1 MRRAWTLPEERQ
13 LRLAYEGGVPVE
25 DIAARHGRTWYAVKT
40 RIVALGIRR
49 VRSLPRD
56 PADKVELSPS
66 ERAIMQAQLL
76 ADRVQAQRRARGAA

>member
-1 MRRAWTLPEERQ
+1 MPEERQ

-25 DIAARHGRTWYAVKT
+25 EIAARHGRTWYAVKT

-66 ERAIMQAQLL
+66 EYAIMVAQVV

>member
-1 MRRAWTLPEERQ
+1 MPEERQ
-13 LRLAYEGGVPVE
+13 LRLAYEGGVPVAE
-25 DIAARHGRTWYAVKT
+25 IAARHGRTWYAVKT

-66 ERAIMQAQLL
+66 EYAIMVAQVV

>member
-25 DIAARHGRTWYAVKT
+25 EIAARHGRTWYAVKT

-66 ERAIMQAQLL
+66 EYAIMVAQVV

>member
-13 LRLAYEGGVPVE
+13 LRLAYEGGLS
-25 DIAARHGRTWYAVKT
+25 IAEIAERHQRTRYAVKT
-40 RIVALGIRR
+40 RIVALGMRRIRPSR
-49 VRSLPRD
+49 RD

-66 ERAIMQAQLL
+66 EYAIMVAQVV

>member
-1 MRRAWTLPEERQ
+1 MPEERQ